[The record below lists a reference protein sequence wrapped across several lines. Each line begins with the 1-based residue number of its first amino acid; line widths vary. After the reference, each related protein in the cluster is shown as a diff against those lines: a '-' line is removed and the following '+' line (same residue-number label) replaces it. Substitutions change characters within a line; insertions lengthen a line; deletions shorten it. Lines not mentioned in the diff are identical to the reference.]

1 MKKNLLTLLSI
12 TFIVLASMPIVQAK
26 QFKALVF
33 TKTSGWH
40 HESINAGVT
49 ALRKMANEHYFDL
62 QWHANASKISD
73 KQLKKFDVIIFLST
87 TGDILNEEQQSAME
101 RFIQSGKG
109 FVGIH
114 SASDTEYQWPWYQ
127 KLVGRNFVTHPKIQT
142 AKLKVEN
149 RNFPG
154 LARMP
159 DEFLWTDEWYQF
171 SDAHGGNLNYVLSV
185 DESSYNAKTKTKTKN
200 KAKEFNGMAMAWY
213 HNYDGG
219 RSFYTGLGHM
229 DSHFQNSLFLNHL
242 YGGIYWAATGKGII
256 KK

>member
-1 MKKNLLTLLSI
+1 MKKLTLRIFSTICIL
-12 TFIVLASMPIVQAK
+12 LASLQTVNAQ

-49 ALRKMANEHYFDL
+49 ALQKMAKEHYFDL
-62 QWHANASKISD
+62 QWQTNADRITD
-73 KQLKKFDVIIFLST
+73 KQLKKFDVVIFLST
-87 TGDILNEEQQSAME
+87 TGDILNQDQQAALE

-114 SASDTEYQWPWYQ
+114 SASDTEYEWPWYQ
-127 KLVGRNFVTHPKIQT
+127 KLIGRSFVIHPKIQT
-142 AKLKVEN
+142 AVLKVNN
-149 RNFPG
+149 RKFPG

-159 DEFLWTDEWYQF
+159 DQFLWTEEWYQY
-171 SDAHGGNLNYVLSV
+171 SDAYVDNLSYLLSV
-185 DESSYNAKTKTKTKN
+185 DEGTYDAKVVRKGKTY
-200 KAKEFNGMAMAWY
+200 NGMGSFHPVAWY

-229 DSHFQNSLFLNHL
+229 NEHYSNTLFLEHL
-242 YGGIYWAATGKGII
+242 YGGIYWAATGKGLI
-256 KK
+256 K

>member
-1 MKKNLLTLLSI
+1 MKKHFLALIAI
-12 TFIVLASMPIVQAK
+12 TFIALATIPTVQAK
-26 QFKALVF
+26 QFKALLF

-49 ALRKMANEHYFDL
+49 ALRKMADEQYFDL
-62 QWHANASKISD
+62 QWHANASKITD
-73 KQLKKFDVIIFLST
+73 KQLKKFDAIIFLST
-87 TGDILNEEQQSAME
+87 TGDILNEEQQGAVE

-114 SASDTEYQWPWYQ
+114 SASDTEYKWPWYQ

-149 RNFPG
+149 RGFPG
-154 LARMP
+154 LASMP

-171 SDAHGGNLNYVLSV
+171 SDAHVENLHYLLSV
-185 DESSYNAKTKTKTKN
+185 DESSYDAKTKKFK
-200 KAKEFNGMAMAWY
+200 GMGDFHPVAWY
-213 HNYDGG
+213 QNYDGG

-256 KK
+256 NK